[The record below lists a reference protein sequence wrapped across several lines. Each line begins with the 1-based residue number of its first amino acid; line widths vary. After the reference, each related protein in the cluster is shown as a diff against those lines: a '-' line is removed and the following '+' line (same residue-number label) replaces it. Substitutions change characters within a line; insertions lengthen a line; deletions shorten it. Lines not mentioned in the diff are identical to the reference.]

1 MKFGHGVSHIRLLTH
16 EVTPFSRGVIFE
28 NFPKGHLL
36 EITWP
41 SGTLAGREN

>member
-1 MKFGHGVSHIRLLTH
+1 MKFGHGFSHIRLLTH
-16 EVTPFSRGVIFE
+16 EVTPSSRGVKFK
-28 NFPKGHLL
+28 NVPKEHLF